1 MSKKKLEDRISRLE
15 QALPSLPNRTH
26 PYWEAFD
33 RRVRISKLYM
43 AWQKGEIEKPE
54 LADPR
59 DLKEWE
65 DMETTMRIAKKVV
78 AKHAKAEGQ
87 DVQADE
93 WYSDEEG
100 E

>member
-15 QALPSLPNRTH
+15 RALPSQPNRTH

-43 AWQKGEIEKPE
+43 AWRQGEIEKPE

-59 DLKEWE
+59 DLERWQH
-65 DMETTMRIAKKVV
+65 MESVWRIAKKIV
-78 AKHAKAEGQ
+78 ARRAEAEGQ
-87 DVQADE
+87 DAQADE
-93 WYSDEEG
+93 WYLDE
-100 E
+100 